1 MSLQRHILSWNT
13 FLTFATIVVYIV
25 TSVYTMATLNLRMS
39 SYGQTH
45 VHEPLSDSMPC
56 SAEIIQQLR
65 SSVLRGSGNDNGND
79 GLGAPQLT
87 VHKKDDALTFGHD
100 ATLPPAGDG
109 LGKPQ
114 LSVDKDSAM
123 TFGHA
128 TLPPG
133 EENLF
138 LIPVPEGVE
147 PEHRWRYRSNG
158 IYWRDINDPLYINFH
173 QQLTEM
179 RLRQGQGAIVPKIV
193 RDHQNQ
199 VAEKLKNAGLSKLAT
214 LWDKAYPFTLEQT
227 TFPLAD
233 GTTYLITGDI
243 ELMWHRD
250 SCAQVNHYLPL
261 LATMQGSPNPLEA
274 LVEGLVRR
282 QSLFILA
289 DPYAT
294 SFRLF
299 LDFDFVGKNRLTHH
313 DYNSG
318 RTIHIAMHNYELD
331 NLAYHL
337 RLSVRLYKF
346 SRSTRAFDET
356 WLKGFDAIMDTVER
370 EQKHEESLYVY
381 PEIENNG
388 KGRRVCDGNGLT
400 WCSHRPSDDRT
411 TYGYLIP
418 SNMMMVVSLRDAA
431 KMVRDIHGE
440 EDRAQR
446 AEKLASSIDE
456 GIHKHAVVEDNQYG
470 KVYAYEVDG
479 CGNRLMMDDA
489 NIPSLLSLAYLDY
502 TSPHDPDHLIRE
514 NTRRYVLSPK
524 NPYYYQDSQG
534 KNKGIGSPHTSAGNI
549 WHLALIMQ
557 ALTATDDMELRNI
570 MDMLLRTA
578 TNDLMHESF
587 NTYNPSSFTRPSFA
601 WANSLFAEL
610 ITTKLDDILRVMK

>member
-1 MSLQRHILSWNT
+1 M
-13 FLTFATIVVYIV
+13 VVYV
-25 TSVYTMATLNLRMS
+25 LTSVYTLATLNMRLS
-39 SYGQTH
+39 TH
-45 VHEPLSDSMPC
+45 VHEPLSDNILMPC
-56 SAEIIQQLR
+56 AAADIIQQLR
-65 SSVLRGSGNDNGND
+65 SASVVLRGSSS
-79 GLGAPQLT
+79 
-87 VHKKDDALTFGHD
+87 
-100 ATLPPAGDG
+100 GDG
-109 LGKPQ
+109 NGSSNGMAASQ
-114 LSVDKDSAM
+114 LSVEHKSSVVTYGHAQVPLPPGDSQGISVDTDSAM

-133 EENLF
+133 EDHLF
-138 LIPVPEGVE
+138 LYPVPEGVE
-147 PEHRWRYRSNG
+147 PEHLWRYRSNG
-158 IYWRDINDPLYINFH
+158 IYWRDVNDPLYIHFH

-193 RDHQNQ
+193 RDHQIQ
-199 VAEKLKNAGLSKLAT
+199 VAERLKKAGLAQLAT

-243 ELMWHRD
+243 GLMWHRD

-261 LATMQGSPNPLEA
+261 LATTQGTPNPLEA

-299 LDFDFVGKNRLTHH
+299 LDFEFAGKNKLTSH
-313 DYNSG
+313 DYDSG
-318 RTIHIAMHNYELD
+318 RTIHVAMHNYELD

-337 RLSVRLYKF
+337 RLSTRLYQF
-346 SRSTRAFDET
+346 SKSTRAFDET

-370 EQKHEESLYVY
+370 EQKHDESLYVY
-381 PEIENNG
+381 PEIENHG
-388 KGRRVCDGNGLT
+388 KGKHVCEGNGLT
-400 WCSHRPSDDRT
+400 WCSHRPSDDKT
-411 TYGYLIP
+411 VYGYLIP

-431 KMVRDIHGE
+431 QMVRIIHGD

-446 AEKLASSIDE
+446 AEKLAISIDE
-456 GIHKHAVVEDNQYG
+456 GIQKHAVVDDIQYG
-470 KVYAYEVDG
+470 KVYAYEVDA
-479 CGNRLMMDDA
+479 CGNRNMMDDA

-502 TSPHDPDHLIRE
+502 TSPLDPENSIRE
-514 NTRRYVLSPK
+514 NTRRYVLSLR
-524 NPYYYQDSQG
+524 NPYYYQDNVG
-534 KNKGIGSPHTSAGNI
+534 RNKGIGSPHTIPGNI
-549 WHLALIMQ
+549 WHLSLIMQ
-557 ALTATDDMELRNI
+557 ALTATDDTELRDI
-570 MDMLLRTA
+570 MDMLVRTA

-587 NTYNPSSFTRPSFA
+587 RANSPSIFTRPSFA

-610 ITTKLDDILRVMK
+610 ITSRLDDILRVMRRP